1 MVKKLLNYQGW
12 ELEASFQ
19 SSVGM
24 KFNMTSPVKVVVAEV
39 NDAISP
45 IQKLQS
51 GCWSAV
57 AAIAL
62 GGGGWRGEML
72 GLSQPGGVQLLYR
85 TLCSLLLCPC
95 ACSSESDKLPGGRLT
110 LNF

>member
-1 MVKKLLNYQGW
+1 MWRQRRREGVRESCGHEEVLKKLLNYQGW
-12 ELEASFQ
+12 KLEASFQ

-24 KFNMTSPVKVVVAEV
+24 KFNRTSPVKVVVAEV

-45 IQKLQS
+45 IQKLQL

-62 GGGGWRGEML
+62 GRGGLER
-72 GLSQPGGVQLLYR
+72 
-85 TLCSLLLCPC
+85 
-95 ACSSESDKLPGGRLT
+95 
-110 LNF
+110 